1 MAQQPIHVSLVVFPE
16 SDPSIIFGVFDTLWA
31 AGQLWESLH
40 GRQTGTPLFTP
51 RLVGAQP
58 GPIPLVTGVSI
69 LPQDTIDEVQ
79 KTDIVFVPNVIVNSA
94 EALRGLDRRLLAWV
108 RERFETGAHVYA
120 SCGGS
125 LAIAEAGL
133 LDQFEATTHW
143 AYVDL
148 FRREYP
154 AVKLSHKRVLVQTG
168 PDQRIVCSG
177 GASSWQDLV
186 LFLVAK
192 HGSAEEALRLSKL
205 FLYQWHREGQLPY
218 ACMMQNVH
226 HDDHV
231 ISEQQVWIAENY
243 ARSNLVTELVRRSK
257 LPEST
262 FSRRFKAATGYTP
275 LAYIQTLRIEEA
287 KQMLE
292 ASAVPVELIS
302 AEVGYEDLAHFR
314 RLFRRLT
321 GMSPAGYRRK
331 FRLPGYAG
339 GTAEAHSFVPKA
351 NRSLAS
357 RSERL
362 DACASSRRPAARC
375 LRPMDN

>member
-1 MAQQPIHVSLVVFPE
+1 MAKEPIHVSLVIFPE
-16 SDPSIIFGVFDTLWA
+16 SDPSILYGVFDTLWA
-31 AGQLWESLH
+31 AGQLWNALH
-40 GRQTGTPLFTP
+40 GQPAGAPLFRP
-51 RLVGAQP
+51 RLIGAQA
-58 GPIPLVTGVSI
+58 GPVSLVTGVSI
-69 LPQDTIDEVQ
+69 IPQDAIEDVQ
-79 KTDIVFVPNVIVNSA
+79 DTDIVFVPNVIVHSPA
-94 EALRGLDRRLLAWV
+94 GLRGLDRRLLAWI
-108 RERFETGAHVYA
+108 RDRYEAGAHLCA

-133 LDQFEATTHW
+133 LDGLEATTHW

-148 FRREYP
+148 FRNEFPQVR
-154 AVKLSHKRVLVQTG
+154 LSPKRVLVQTG

-192 HGSAEEALRLSKL
+192 HGSPEEAMRLSKV

-218 ACMMQNVH
+218 ACMMQNVT
-226 HDDHV
+226 HDDRV
-231 ISEQQVWIAENY
+231 IVDQQVWVAENY
-243 ARSNLVTELVRRSK
+243 ARPNLVAELVRRSN

-292 ASAVPVELIS
+292 ATTMPVEQV
-302 AEVGYEDLAHFR
+302 AADVGYEDLAHFR

-331 FRLPGYAG
+331 FRPPGYACIPVG
-339 GTAEAHSFVPKA
+339 DSRAPAA
-351 NRSLAS
+351 AARALAS
-357 RSERL
+357 
-362 DACASSRRPAARC
+362 
-375 LRPMDN
+375 

>member
-1 MAQQPIHVSLVVFPE
+1 MVKQPVHVSLVVFPE

-40 GRQTGTPLFTP
+40 GRPAGAPLFRP
-51 RLVGAQP
+51 RLVGARP

-69 LPQDTIDEVQ
+69 IPQDTIDDVQ
-79 KTDIVFVPNVIVNSA
+79 QTDIVFVPNVLVNSS
-94 EALRGLDRRLLAWV
+94 EALRALDRKLLAWV
-108 RERFETGAHVYA
+108 RDRFEAGAHVYA

-133 LDQFEATTHW
+133 LDRLEATTHW

-154 AVKLSHKRVLVQTG
+154 RVRLSDKRVLVQTG

-177 GASSWQDLV
+177 GASSWQDLA

-192 HGSAEEALRLSKL
+192 HGSSEEALRLSKL

-218 ACMMQNVH
+218 ACMMQNVD
-226 HDDHV
+226 HDDQV
-231 ISEQQVWIAENY
+231 ISDQQVWIAQNY
-243 ARSNLVTELVRRSK
+243 ARSNLVAELVRRSK

-292 ASAVPVELIS
+292 ASTDAVELIA
-302 AEVGYEDLAHFR
+302 AEVGYEDPAHFR

-331 FRLPGYAG
+331 FRLPSYATVPAG
-339 GTAEAHSFVPKA
+339 GSSSMLAARRP
-351 NRSLAS
+351 LAS
-357 RSERL
+357 
-362 DACASSRRPAARC
+362 
-375 LRPMDN
+375 